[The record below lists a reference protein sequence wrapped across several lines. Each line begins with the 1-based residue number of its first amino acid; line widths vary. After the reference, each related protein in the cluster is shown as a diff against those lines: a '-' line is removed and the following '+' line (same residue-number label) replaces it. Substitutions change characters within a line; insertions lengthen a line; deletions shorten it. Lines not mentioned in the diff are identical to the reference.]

1 MRQII
6 EEKALLNQHEQQSF
20 NEFATLL
27 DNVVVSKYRGQLQE
41 LKVNSVVMDVH
52 IYNCLYITTMCIACF
67 IVCASGCI
75 RRSSILQALFDPIN
89 PDKETLA
96 TRNLT
101 RKERL
106 DNEFWLLNGLASIM
120 SKANFH
126 ELNRET
132 IDKAMSEHQAHEGVL
147 VSVINSYGAESKKC

>member
-1 MRQII
+1 MHC
-6 EEKALLNQHEQQSF
+6 K
-20 NEFATLL
+20 
-27 DNVVVSKYRGQLQE
+27 
-41 LKVNSVVMDVH
+41 
-52 IYNCLYITTMCIACF
+52 LYF
-67 IVCASGCI
+67 VCV
-75 RRSSILQALFDPIN
+75 RRSSLLQALFDPIN

-120 SKANFH
+120 HKANFH

-132 IDKAMSEHQAHEGVL
+132 IDKAMREHQAHEGVL
-147 VSVINSYGAESKKC
+147 VSVINSCGAKNLK